1 MADLKISQL
10 SAATALAGTEVVPVV
25 QSGSTKKATIDQI
38 LTPAAGKGVDYSQ
51 NTPAAGMTSQ
61 LLDWYEEGTWTPTL
75 RFGGGDNCT
84 YSVRTGDYTR
94 IGRQVTLT
102 CTITLTA
109 RGGST
114 GVATVTGF
122 PFTSKASV
130 PTIAL
135 WQGDSVTFTGSYP
148 LIYQTGNATECAL
161 FGADNAGTYTI
172 LLHGNFSN
180 TSTLRFVLTYNV

>member
-38 LTPAAGKGVDYSQ
+38 LTPAAGKGVDFSK

-75 RFGGGDNCT
+75 LFGGGNNCT

-109 RGGST
+109 RGGAT
-114 GVATVTGF
+114 GVATVSGF

-130 PTIAL
+130 PTITL
-135 WQGDSVTFTGSYP
+135 WQGDNVTFTGTYP
-148 LIYQTGNATECAL
+148 LVYQAGNATDCAL
-161 FGADNAGTYTI
+161 FGSDNAGTYTI
-172 LLHGNFSN
+172 LTHANFAN
-180 TSTLRFVLTYNV
+180 NSTLRFVLTYNV

>member
-10 SAATALAGTEVVPVV
+10 SSATALAGTEVVPVV
-25 QSGSTKKATIDQI
+25 QSGSTTKATIDQI
-38 LTPAAGKGVDYSQ
+38 LAPAAGKGINYSA

-61 LLDWYEEGTWTPTL
+61 LLNVYEEGTWTPVL
-75 RFGGGDNCT
+75 RFGGGNNCT
-84 YSVRTGDYTR
+84 YSVQIGNYTR

-109 RGGST
+109 RGAST

-122 PFTSKASV
+122 PFTTKASI
-130 PTIAL
+130 PTITI
-135 WQGDSVTFTGSYP
+135 WQGDSVTFTGTYP
-148 LIYQTGNATECAL
+148 LVYAAGGATDCGL
-161 FGADNAGTYTI
+161 FGSDNAGTYTQ
-172 LLHGNFSN
+172 LTHANFAN